1 MAGLRAVVAGADRLK
16 KFEAQL
22 PGYSV
27 TEIMAHGS
35 ETYRSAPTPS
45 NSKGPKLSQPDLK
58 ETIVAL
64 NGTPSAANKNA
75 TVAEFTGLL
84 RSARGN

>member
-1 MAGLRAVVAGADRLK
+1 MAGLRAVVAGADRLQ

-22 PGYSV
+22 SGYSV
-27 TEIMAHGS
+27 AEIMAHVT
-35 ETYRSAPTPS
+35 ETYRSAPTPT
-45 NSKGPKLSQPDLK
+45 NRKGPKLTGPELK

-64 NGTPSAANKNA
+64 NGTPSAANENGA
-75 TVAEFTGLL
+75 IAQFAGLL

>member
-16 KFEAQL
+16 KIEAQL
-22 PGYSV
+22 PSYSV
-27 TEIMAHGS
+27 AEIMAHV
-35 ETYRSAPTPS
+35 TYRSAPTPS

-58 ETIVAL
+58 EMIVAL

-75 TVAEFTGLL
+75 TIAEFTGLL